1 MPHTRPIVVHMRS
14 RVLSRVNRRRN
25 LDSGLGSLLRI
36 PIPIPIHSPVS
47 PSHLGPVDR
56 RLQVACGHCAA
67 ERDAAPASASGAA
80 AAARVR
86 IVMVAVGEEAR
97 EELGDEGPGSGETGA
112 HDGDV
117 AFDRGPAGGADV
129 VVWLRG

>member
-1 MPHTRPIVVHMRS
+1 MRS
-14 RVLSRVNRRRN
+14 RILSRVNRRRN

-36 PIPIPIHSPVS
+36 PIPIPIPIDSPVS
-47 PSHLGPVDR
+47 LSHLGPVDR
-56 RLQVACGHCAA
+56 RLQVACGRCAA

-112 HDGDV
+112 DYGDV
-117 AFDRGPAGGADV
+117 AFYRGPAGGADV

>member
-1 MPHTRPIVVHMRS
+1 MRS
-14 RVLSRVNRRRN
+14 RILSRVNRRRN

-36 PIPIPIHSPVS
+36 PIPIPIPIHSPVS
-47 PSHLGPVDR
+47 LIYLGPVDS
-56 RLQVACGHCAA
+56 RLQVACGRCAA

-86 IVMVAVGEEAR
+86 IVMLAVGEEAR

-112 HDGDV
+112 DDGDV